1 MKQRSDS
8 GMWLTVGGM
17 LGLVAGR
24 KIEGLTMVAKGL
36 SKIEEAWRANH
47 PEFQGGFKDRWNEA
61 ARFYAA
67 THTNKTNRIL
77 HMVGI
82 PMIAGGALGLIV
94 FKPFRPFWFASAS
107 TFVGGWMLNIVG
119 HSVFEKNKPAFADDP
134 LSFVVGPV
142 WDVQQFIKGR
152 SEIRVQFTP
161 TAPQVVHAQA

>member
-1 MKQRSDS
+1 MKQKSES

-17 LGLVAGR
+17 LGLVVGR
-24 KIEGLTMVAKGL
+24 KLEGLTMVAKGL
-36 SKIEEAWRANH
+36 SQIEAAWRANH
-47 PEFQGGFKDRWNEA
+47 PEFQGGFKERWNEA

-67 THTNKTNRIL
+67 THVHKTNRVL

-82 PMIAGGALGLIV
+82 PMIAGGALGLIL

-107 TFVGGWMLNIVG
+107 TFLGGWVLNIAG

-142 WDVQQFIKGR
+142 WDVQQFFKGR
-152 SEIRVQFTP
+152 SEVRVQFATKTSS
-161 TAPQVVHAQA
+161 TAHAQA